1 MYFESNNS
9 RHLYGEAID
18 IINGNGVSFDDLLK
32 KHLLINGDILK
43 IMYDNGLSCYI
54 ETSVDDTGTTSRHYH
69 IGTDTV
75 K

>member
-18 IINGNGVSFDDLLK
+18 IINGTGISFDDLLK

-54 ETSVDDTGTTSRHYH
+54 ETSVEIQVLLQDIIILAQTL
-69 IGTDTV
+69 
-75 K
+75 